1 MLEERYRGKYT
12 DDEVTAA
19 WEVLC
24 SANGHTTDGINLNYH
39 IDLAAAIW
47 LLDVLNQSGQ
57 FWKAM
62 PILEMEPEKIKK
74 IYLPDVHDAKF
85 SDRVVRE
92 MVYLVK
98 CRDGLED
105 GFRSYISIE
114 SAKRKEPVVHRAPQ
128 DGRPISEWT
137 DRERFN
143 AIMEM
148 IHPAYIERAV
158 NRFETAMWEYIDLI
172 LERSHGHKEKID
184 LLMDKMHAMAAK
196 NPVLRQV
203 LQTEKGGPVM
213 VPYATE
219 ELDELSMGTAQT
231 MAAECIALQDEIEEA
246 AGDFGAVVEAL
257 HLVPMFRDC
266 ECEHLNQEDVQ
277 QVRNLEIANPYET
290 CFAYLCLLEQ
300 GSDIPWVYT
309 APNVVLQEAA
319 RKLPWTA
326 FFGADHPEEDD
337 DLEEDWTEENSEDQN
352 EEDEEAEGAEQ
363 EELTAELQELMQREP
378 LDWIEKEKDLY
389 RLRYT
394 NYPLYAPLDSPDLGW
409 KLNLPQMVFGL
420 TGTLMPRDVSSFDET
435 AEDLVEAGFDATYAE
450 ALELY
455 LQLAMDGGWTKKD
468 HPVEQ
473 EPTEEET
480 EAPDAPPAGE
490 MTPEEEKESLAR
502 QLREAREET
511 ARLKAALYTAEKSA
525 QTAEQEKAELQEQLH
540 QETQELA
547 DLREMVYQY
556 ANDEEAAPVEEKA
569 VSFPYQVK
577 EKIAVFGGHDT
588 WLKVIR
594 PLLRGVTFIPRGQ
607 LPNADLIRSQDKI
620 WIQPNALA
628 HKDFYK
634 IIHIVRAHQIPLR
647 YFRYAS
653 AKKCALQVVDDQ
665 EGKANG

>member
-1 MLEERYRGKYT
+1 MLEERYHGKYS
-12 DDEVTAA
+12 DDEVSGA

-47 LLDVLNQSGQ
+47 ILDVLDQSGQ
-57 FWKAM
+57 FWKAV
-62 PILEMEPEKIKK
+62 PILEMDPEKIAK

-92 MVYLVK
+92 MVYLIK

-114 SAKRKEPVVHRAPQ
+114 SAKRKDPVVHQAPQ

-158 NRFETAMWEYIDLI
+158 NRFETAMWEYIDFVFEREHWYEGKVDRVYEK
-172 LERSHGHKEKID
+172 LEAMGRKSPLMHQ
-184 LLMDKMHAMAAK
+184 LLQSM
-196 NPVLRQV
+196 R
-203 LQTEKGGPVM
+203 GGPVAA
-213 VPYATE
+213 PYAVDELGEPSVENVQALVAECLDLKDQAE
-219 ELDELSMGTAQT
+219 ELDCGLNDVM
-231 MAAECIALQDEIEEA
+231 
-246 AGDFGAVVEAL
+246 EAL
-257 HLVPMFRDC
+257 HLVPMARDC

-277 QVRNLEIANPYET
+277 RVRNLEIANPYET
-290 CFAYLCLLEQ
+290 CFAYLCLLER
-300 GSDIPWVYT
+300 GSDVPWVYT
-309 APNVVLQEAA
+309 APNVVLQEAV

-326 FFGADHPEEDD
+326 FFGADHPEEED
-337 DLEEDWTEENSEDQN
+337 DLEEDWNEENSEDQN
-352 EEDEEAEGAEQ
+352 EENEEDESAEQ
-363 EELTAELQELMQREP
+363 EDLTVELQELMQREP
-378 LDWIEKEKDLY
+378 MDWIEKEKDLY

-409 KLNLPQMVFGL
+409 KINLPQMVFGL

-435 AEDLVEAGFDATYAE
+435 AKDLVEAGFDATYAE
-450 ALELY
+450 AMELY
-455 LQLAMDGGWTKKD
+455 MQLAMDGGWMKRD

-473 EPTEEET
+473 EPVAEET
-480 EAPDAPPAGE
+480 EAPDDSPAGE
-490 MTPEEEKESLAR
+490 KTPEEAMESLSR

-511 ARLKAALYTAEKSA
+511 ARLKAALYTAEKA
-525 QTAEQEKAELQEQLH
+525 VQTAEQEKAELQEQLH

-556 ANDEEAAPVEEKA
+556 ANDEEATPVEEKA
-569 VSFPYQVK
+569 VSFPYQPK
-577 EKIAVFGGHDT
+577 QKIAVFGGHDT

-653 AKKCALQVVDDQ
+653 AKKCALQVVADQ
-665 EGKANG
+665 EGNANL